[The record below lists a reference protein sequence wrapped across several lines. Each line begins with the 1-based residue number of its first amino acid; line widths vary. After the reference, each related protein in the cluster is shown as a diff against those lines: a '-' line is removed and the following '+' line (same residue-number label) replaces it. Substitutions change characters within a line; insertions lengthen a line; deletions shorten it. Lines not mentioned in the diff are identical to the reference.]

1 MTLKSH
7 LLLAALTFLGC
18 FVMLSLRPVP
28 AASVYNTNSVA
39 GNVIEILENEG
50 PGDLHI
56 HLANDDRTFYINRGS
71 ELGLNPDKLRY
82 HLLDRNAT
90 LTFVEHW
97 TPLDSGSKLVPISK
111 LSVGGRTYWQQ
122 STP

>member
-7 LLLAALTFLGC
+7 LLIAVLTFLGC
-18 FVMLSLRPVP
+18 FVMLTLRPVP
-28 AASVYNTNSVA
+28 AASIYNTNSVG
-39 GNVIEILENEG
+39 GNVIKISEEGG

-56 HLANDDRTFYINRGS
+56 HLANDDRTFYINRGT
-71 ELGLNPDKLRY
+71 ELGLNSEKLKY

-97 TPLDSGSKLVPISK
+97 TPLDPKTKLIPISK
-111 LSVGGRTYWQQ
+111 LSVGGQTYWQQ